1 MGSGRAPRYKVCKAP
16 QQIGDKQVVSGVSGC
31 FGRVRWKGWR
41 GLSLKLYNS
50 LSRRREPLIL
60 EPGATVKM
68 FVCGPTVYDYAH
80 LGHARTYVAFDI
92 IARYLK
98 FLRYN
103 VRYIMNIT
111 DVADRIVQRAGELHR
126 DPLAL
131 AKEYENFFLE
141 DMQTLGISSVERY
154 FRASEHIPEMIAQVT
169 GLISRGVAYE
179 TSTGVYF
186 EVKKF
191 PKFGALSGLNREE
204 LGLRRLELCS
214 SKKNPED
221 FSLWRKHE
229 SGLRWDSAWG
239 PGRPG
244 WHVEDTAIA
253 MTNLGETYDIHGGA
267 SELIFPHHEA
277 EIAQAEALSGRSPYV
292 RFWLHTG
299 LLSVK
304 GRKMSKSLGNV
315 IRIRD
320 ALKQYTAQELRY
332 YLASYHYRQPVGI
345 SDTGLKR
352 ARNKLRA
359 LNENIKAFLASDPA
373 KSSGNGTKLNALIR
387 RAEATFRHHMDN
399 DFDTPRALTS
409 LTSLSDKLSNFARRR
424 QRLDQKSKQDAE
436 LAFRRIADVF
446 GILP

>member
-1 MGSGRAPRYKVCKAP
+1 
-16 QQIGDKQVVSGVSGC
+16 
-31 FGRVRWKGWR
+31 
-41 GLSLKLYNS
+41 
-50 LSRRREPLIL
+50 
-60 EPGATVKM
+60 M

-98 FLRYN
+98 FLGYD
-103 VRYIMNIT
+103 VRYLMNIT
-111 DVADRIVQRAGELHR
+111 DVADRIVQRAEQLQR
-126 DPLAL
+126 DALGL
-131 AKEYENFFLE
+131 AKEYEKFFLE
-141 DMQTLGISSVERY
+141 DMEAIGISSVERY
-154 FRASEHIPEMIAQVT
+154 FRASEHITEMIGQVT
-169 GLISRGVAYE
+169 GLINKGLAYE

-191 PKFGALSGLNREE
+191 PKFGQLSGLNQEE

-221 FSLWRKHE
+221 FSLWRKHD
-229 SGLRWDSAWG
+229 SGLKWNSAWG
-239 PGRPG
+239 LGRPG

-267 SELIFPHHEA
+267 SELMFPHHEA
-277 EIAQAEALSGRSPYV
+277 EIAQAEALSGKAPYV

-345 SDTGLKR
+345 SDAGLKR
-352 ARNKLRA
+352 ARKKVTA
-359 LNENIKAFLASDPA
+359 LNENIRAF
-373 KSSGNGTKLNALIR
+373 SGSEPGKCKGNRREPDALIL
-387 RAEATFRHHMDN
+387 RAEGTFRHHMDN
-399 DFDTPRALTS
+399 DFDTPRALAF
-409 LTSLSDKLSNFARRR
+409 LSALSGKLANLAKR
-424 QRLDQKSKQDAE
+424 QRSLDQKSKQDLD
-436 LAFRRIADVF
+436 LAFRRMAGVF
-446 GILP
+446 GILPQFEPSN